1 MLPRGGEAL
10 VDMTYV
16 ENAVHAMWLAT
27 QSQAT
32 ESGRAFNIT
41 NQQPRPL
48 CTLVKQLME
57 NLDIK
62 YRIRSVP
69 YPLLD
74 MMARGMERISKSSQ
88 KEPVLTH
95 YSVAKLNFDLTLDTQ
110 RAQKELG
117 YVPVISLDQ
126 GIIRTADWLRDHGK
140 LQGLHGIGPKRD

>member
-16 ENAVHAMWLAT
+16 ENALHAMWLAT
-27 QSQAT
+27 QTQSTQ
-32 ESGRAFNIT
+32 SGRAFNIT

-48 CTLVKQLME
+48 RTMVEQLMDALE
-57 NLDIK
+57 MK

-74 MMARGMERISKSSQ
+74 MMARGMEKISKSSH

-110 RAQKELG
+110 RAQDELG
-117 YVPVISLDQ
+117 YRPIVSLDQ
-126 GIIRTADWLRDHGK
+126 GIIRTANWLRDHGR
-140 LQGLHGIGPKRD
+140 LQGLQSIGSKRD

>member
-1 MLPRGGEAL
+1 
-10 VDMTYV
+10 MTYV

-27 QSQAT
+27 QTDAT

-48 CTLVKQLME
+48 RTLVRQLME

-74 MMARGMERISKSSQ
+74 VMARGMERISKSSH

-95 YSVAKLNFDLTLDTQ
+95 YSVAKLNFDLTLDTR

>member
-1 MLPRGGEAL
+1 
-10 VDMTYV
+10 
-16 ENAVHAMWLAT
+16 
-27 QSQAT
+27 
-32 ESGRAFNIT
+32 
-41 NQQPRPL
+41 
-48 CTLVKQLME
+48 
-57 NLDIK
+57 
-62 YRIRSVP
+62 
-69 YPLLD
+69 
-74 MMARGMERISKSSQ
+74 MERISKSSQ